1 MPHPNPMRAKQ
12 GDSAAEFEVTSGV
25 TLTRTLIPVLPPNF
39 LSRRH
44 LFPLLSHPAPQT
56 TVVLAPAGYGKTSLV
71 AEWAHSHSDRVIW
84 VTLTEYDTLEEMA
97 AIFIQATR
105 NILPGFAPWFDQE
118 PGIRPVENV
127 RRWGNEL
134 LAAGK
139 EFILIIDNLRQHTA
153 RDVDI
158 AVKLIEQFPPNLQF
172 VTIRRDSIETVYATF
187 ASRGPLSVVGMKDLE
202 FSPQE
207 ITTLAEIQNVSLESP
222 HILDSIKAA
231 HGWPAATTMLLQH
244 ISRDNKAIDF
254 ESVMSTQS
262 DPLRTL
268 VVSVLNELDPT
279 LLAMLTSLSVVEEF
293 SHLEAEVILAE
304 DYDYDLINQ
313 ISGEARFF
321 IKAPGVEVRFQF
333 SALIREVLLTELRK
347 DKYKKMRIH
356 AALLAFYEYRNEP
369 NLALEH
375 AYLAGDLERVSELFP
390 NAARIL
396 QATGK
401 GRELLRW
408 SLFAGDTSRLG
419 LLKRSS
425 VELAGYIASLDYHSI
440 TNQVESMNTAAAG
453 TELEGFIRQITHA
466 ALAHVDIAFGR
477 FDSFEVNFKIAMKPQ
492 DSPILLGVEELMG
505 LLRLAA
511 VRSFMLHE
519 SEQLEKI
526 EEEARALVKG
536 LKLPLAQYH
545 LNGIKTMSLFL
556 AGEYQNA
563 YEAAQSHYSQALKFG
578 FTGFFGPLE
587 AIMIMARS
595 EWEFGHEREAMQLF
609 TQLRD
614 MGREWRQWHWHFFAD
629 GFFARDMAIKGYFSD
644 ALDNISCARE
654 RASRL
659 ESPECINEIIDLS
672 EIFIRYELKDYDRLT
687 PLLERSPST
696 YFTQQ
701 IQFSVDEKLGKKSV
715 AEDTRKLP
723 YRTPREKIWKHLAE
737 VGAVIDKEKLA
748 LQEMKKALEVGAK
761 VGAKETF
768 LRQSQEMGHLIM
780 KIAGENPT
788 VYLDD
793 LASRV
798 AERIKGSQN
807 RSNDLASTLTKREL
821 EVLRHLSTERP
832 ISAIAASLHIS
843 LNTMKTHLKNLYRKM
858 EVDGRITAVE
868 KAKAN
873 FIL

>member
-1 MPHPNPMRAKQ
+1 MSAKK
-12 GDSAAEFEVTSGV
+12 GDSTAEFEVTSGV

-39 LSRRH
+39 LSRKH

-56 TVVLAPAGYGKTSLV
+56 TVVLAPVGYGKTSLV
-71 AEWAHSHSDRVIW
+71 AEWAHTQSDRVIW
-84 VTLTEYDTLEEMA
+84 VTLAENDTLEEMA

-105 NILPGFAPWFDQE
+105 NILPGFAPWFDEE

-134 LAAGK
+134 LVTGK
-139 EFILIIDNLRQHTA
+139 DFILIIDNLRQHTA

-158 AVKLIEQFPPNLQF
+158 AVKLIDQFPPNLQF
-172 VTIRRDSIETVYATF
+172 VTIRRDSIDTVYATF
-187 ASRGPLSVVGMKDLE
+187 SSRGPLSVVGMKDLE
-202 FSPQE
+202 FSSEE
-207 ITTLAEIQNVSLESP
+207 IKSLADIQNVSLESP
-222 HILDSIKAA
+222 QILDSIKAA
-231 HGWPAATTMLLQH
+231 HGWPAATMMLLQH
-244 ISRDNKAIDF
+244 ISKENQAIDF

-268 VVSVLNELDPT
+268 VVSVLSELDT
-279 LLAMLTSLSVVEEF
+279 KLRSILTALSVLEEF

-313 ISGEARFF
+313 ISVEARFF
-321 IKAPGVEVRFQF
+321 VRAPGLEKRFQF
-333 SALIREVLLTELRK
+333 SAPIREVLLTELRK
-347 DKYKKMRIH
+347 DKYRKMRIH
-356 AALLAFYEYRNEP
+356 AALLAFYEFRNEP

-396 QATGK
+396 QATGQ
-401 GRELLRW
+401 GRELIRW

-419 LLKRSS
+419 LLKRST
-425 VELAGYIASLDYHSI
+425 VELAGHLASLDYHSI
-440 TNQVESMNTAAAG
+440 TNQVESMNTSAQG
-453 TELEGFIRQITHA
+453 TELEGFIRQITHI
-466 ALAHVDIAFGR
+466 ALAHVDIAHGR
-477 FDSFEVNFKIAMKPQ
+477 FDSFEVNFQIAMKPQ
-492 DSPILLGVEELMG
+492 DSPILLGVEELIG
-505 LLRLAA
+505 VLRLAA
-511 VRSFMLHE
+511 IKSFILHE
-519 SEQLEKI
+519 AEKLENI
-526 EEEARALVKG
+526 EVEARALIKDSQ
-536 LKLPLAQYH
+536 LPLAQY
-545 LNGIKTMSLFL
+545 LFNGIKTMSLFL

-563 YEAAQSHYSQALKFG
+563 YELAQSHYSQALKYG

-587 AIMIMARS
+587 AIMIMARG
-595 EWEFGHEREAMQLF
+595 EWEFGREKEAMQLF
-609 TQLRD
+609 VQLRD
-614 MGREWRQWHWHFFAD
+614 IAQEWKQWNWHYFAD
-629 GFFARDMAIKGYFSD
+629 GYLSRDMAVKGNFSD
-644 ALDNISCARE
+644 ALDNIDNARK

-659 ESPECINEIIDLS
+659 ESPESINAIIDLS
-672 EIFIRYELKDYDRLT
+672 EIFIRYELKDYERLA
-687 PLLERSPST
+687 PLLNRSPST
-696 YFTQQ
+696 YFAQQ

-715 AEDTRKLP
+715 AEDVKRLP

-737 VGAVIDKEKLA
+737 VGAVIDKEKQA
-748 LQEMKKALEVGAK
+748 LQEMKKALEIGAK

-768 LRQSQEMGHLIM
+768 LRQSQEMGNLIM

-793 LASRV
+793 LASRF
-798 AERIKGSQN
+798 AERIKGNQN
-807 RSNDLASTLTKREL
+807 RTNDFASTLTKREL

-832 ISAIAASLHIS
+832 ISAIAGSLHIS

-858 EVDGRITAVE
+858 EVDGRVSAVE